1 MEEKNFRSITPQ
13 EVIDANRRLQTAV
26 KEFQEVCDK
35 FMHKYAVD
43 SDNIP
48 DNTVEKCQL
57 LLFLDVFGDLKKS
70 VSMIDDV
77 IGDTEKVQDF
87 FNTLFKECDTTPKE
101 LERNL
106 MMKQLCDV
114 ADMFKTM
121 MGL

>member
-1 MEEKNFRSITPQ
+1 M
-13 EVIDANRRLQTAV
+13 

-35 FMHKYAVD
+35 YMMHKYAVD

-77 IGDTEKVQDF
+77 IGDTEKEQNF
-87 FNTLFKECDTTPKE
+87 FNRLFKECDITPKE

-114 ADMFKTM
+114 ADMFNTM